1 MKEILCDNSKT
12 GGFLIGQSEFLNTFR
27 TEKFKNPH
35 FFTKSGIYMNENSK
49 KTGIYQKIVK
59 KEVPE

>member
-35 FFTKSGIYMNENSK
+35 FFTKSGICMNENSK
-49 KTGIYQKIVK
+49 KKLEYIRKS
-59 KEVPE
+59 

>member
-12 GGFLIGQSEFLNTFR
+12 GSFLIGQSEFLNTFR

-35 FFTKSGIYMNENSK
+35 FFTKSEICMNENSK
-49 KTGIYQKIVK
+49 KNWNISENREKRGT
-59 KEVPE
+59 